1 MRKLGVICLIIGLVF
16 SVYGCSESK
25 DTAKETKQVSDSNE
39 NKEDK
44 NKESKSTE
52 NTKDAPKI
60 DENCAEVYSKE
71 ECEQFATYSES
82 SEGKEEAEASK
93 KKPTEKNSTKLTE
106 KEVYEKMEGVL
117 NQWGGSSGKLVPA
130 PYENGMVQKR
140 PDGLY
145 YIHSTYELRG
155 MPKGDGIYEF
165 EMLVSDT
172 FELIDAYLPGTYG
185 RFSRPMKYDEL
196 NEYNRKQAEKEAI
209 EKAQETPED
218 RERKKQEEEQKE
230 KERQKVMED
239 IYGKEK
245 VIDMDKETFGE
256 NK

>member
-1 MRKLGVICLIIGLVF
+1 MRKLGICLIIGLVF
-16 SVYGCSESK
+16 SVYGCSENK
-25 DTAKETKQVSDSNE
+25 DTAKETKQVTDSNE
-39 NKEDK
+39 NKKDK

-52 NTKDAPKI
+52 DTKEAPKI

-71 ECEQFATYSES
+71 ECEQFATYSQS
-82 SEGKEEAEASK
+82 NEGKEEAEASK

-106 KEVYEKMEGVL
+106 KEVYEKMESVL
-117 NQWGGSSGKLVPA
+117 DQLGGSSEKLVPA
-130 PYENGMVQKR
+130 PYEKGMVQKR

-145 YIHSTYELRG
+145 YINSTYELRG
-155 MPKGDGIYEF
+155 MPKGDEIYEF

-196 NEYNRKQAEKEAI
+196 NEYFRQQEEKEAI
-209 EKAQETPED
+209 EKAKETPED
-218 RERKKQEEEQKE
+218 RERKKQEAEQKE